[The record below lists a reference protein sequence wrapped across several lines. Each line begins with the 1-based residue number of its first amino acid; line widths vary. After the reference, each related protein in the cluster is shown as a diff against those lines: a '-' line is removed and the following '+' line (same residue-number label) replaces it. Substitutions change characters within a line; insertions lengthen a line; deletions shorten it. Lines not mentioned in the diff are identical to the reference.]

1 MSLVK
6 IQGNASGTGEFTIA
20 APNSNTNRVLT
31 LPDVTGTIALQGGSG
46 VGKVLQSVTAS
57 FTTLSTSSTS
67 TGTSAPEWGSVT
79 ITPTTS
85 GNYLLAI
92 VSGVCAI
99 QTACLAESRAYITYA
114 ATGVSEAI
122 AQQNKSGNETSSLRT
137 TDSFGMVTRITTA
150 TTNTYTIRVRA
161 NGVDVGG
168 TGRSTEWQFGQIVVL
183 EIAT

>member
-1 MSLVK
+1 MSSIKLES
-6 IQGNASGTGEFTIA
+6 NASGTGIFTIA
-20 APNSNTNRVLT
+20 SPNSNTNRTLT
-31 LPDVTGTIALQGGSG
+31 LPDNTGTVLTSASSG
-46 VGKVLQSVTAS
+46 LGKVLQSVTATFS
-57 FTTLSTSSTS
+57 TLATSSTS
-67 TGTSAPEWGSVT
+67 TGTSAPEWGNVT

-85 GNYLLAI
+85 GNYLLVM
-92 VSGVCAI
+92 VSGVCSF
-99 QTACLAESRAYITYA
+99 QTACLGESRAYITYS

-161 NGVDVGG
+161 NGVDVNG

-183 EIAT
+183 EIAA